1 MLRLPR
7 RMKQLLS
14 ITATGIGIIIVIT
27 TTRSWSS
34 SIVTIT
40 KRGWKQI
47 EPAHLLLRQT

>member
-7 RMKQLLS
+7 QRKQLLS
-14 ITATGIGIIIVIT
+14 VTATGIGIIIVIT

-40 KRGWKQI
+40 KSGWKQI
-47 EPAHLLLRQT
+47 EPVHPLLRKT